1 MYPCFVCKLHSC
13 INVRILEG
21 EIRHDTAH
29 HSVSLYSFS
38 SRFSSVVVTITRN
51 AAVWI
56 LHRYA
61 IFSSLLRKY
70 ALAVIFTSLSTLYF
84 LQKGAHFLLDAIAI
98 ECRNTKRDLL

>member
-29 HSVSLYSFS
+29 HSDSLHSFS

-56 LHRYA
+56 LQ
-61 IFSSLLRKY
+61 ICN
-70 ALAVIFTSLSTLYF
+70 F
-84 LQKGAHFLLDAIAI
+84 LQSSEKIYTSSYFYQFINFILSPKGCTFL
-98 ECRNTKRDLL
+98 T